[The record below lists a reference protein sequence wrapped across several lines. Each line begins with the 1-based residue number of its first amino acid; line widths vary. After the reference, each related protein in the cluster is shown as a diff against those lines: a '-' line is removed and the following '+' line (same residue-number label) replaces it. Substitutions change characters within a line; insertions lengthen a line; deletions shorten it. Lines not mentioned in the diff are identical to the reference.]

1 MRTRILLTGATGYVG
16 GRLLRRLEG
25 GDRPIR
31 CLARRPEAVRT
42 TRHTTEVVR
51 GDCLD
56 PSTLDEACADVDTAY
71 YLVHSLDAGGRFE
84 HLDLEAARNFASAA
98 ARAGVRRIVYLGGI
112 ADDHDAL
119 SSHLRSRADTGAAL
133 RSSGVPVVE
142 FRASIVI
149 GAGSR
154 SFQIIQAL
162 VERLPVM
169 ICPRWVDTPA
179 QPIAVD
185 DVVAYLAAAL
195 DLPHGESRVFD
206 IGGPDVVSYGGLMRE
221 YARQCGLRRLLI
233 PVPVLTPHLSGLWL
247 TLVTPTQARV
257 GRALVEGLRNPTV
270 VRSDDARRTF
280 AVVPTPL
287 DRAVAQAI
295 DEGFAQRVKRD
306 FRVVDVQASPA
317 ETFAPIRRI
326 GGRNG
331 WYFGTALWRVRGV
344 LDRMLG
350 GVGMARGRRDQEHC
364 AEGDALDWWTVE
376 RVEQDRL
383 LRLSADL
390 KLPGRGWLEFQVEP
404 LDQGRCRIHQTATF
418 DPRGILGRLYWYAL
432 LPIHAVLFRGLI
444 RAIASRAEAGTR
456 RDVDVF
462 LHRSI
467 IKAPASRVFAWHEQ
481 PEALSALL
489 PPFGVRLEQQSG
501 GVRDGATATLRL
513 GVGPLAIRWRARH
526 YGYVPGR
533 RFCDEQVSGPF
544 RVWRHT
550 HTVEAIS
557 AGACVYDDRVEYAL
571 LGGRLVRAL
580 TRPLVRLQL
589 ATMFRQRHAAVR
601 RHLES
606 PSAARQSPAPA
617 PHDHPTQLAH

>member
-1 MRTRILLTGATGYVG
+1 LSRRILLTGTTGYIG

-25 GDRPIR
+25 GGHLLR
-31 CLARRPEAVRT
+31 CLARTPEAVRT
-42 TRHTTEVVR
+42 TTHTTEVVQ
-51 GDCLD
+51 GDVLD
-56 PSTLDEACADVDTAY
+56 PATLHDACADVDTAY
-71 YLVHSLDAGGRFE
+71 YLVHSLDAGGQFE
-84 HLDLEAARNFASAA
+84 HLDLEAARNFGQAA
-98 ARAGVRRIVYLGGI
+98 ARAGVRRIIYLGGI

-133 RSSGVPVVE
+133 RASGVPVVE
-142 FRASIVI
+142 LRASIVI

-179 QPIAVD
+179 QPIAID

-280 AVVPTPL
+280 NVVPTSL
-287 DRAVAQAI
+287 ERAIALAI
-295 DEGFAQRVKRD
+295 EEDLPRRLKQD
-306 FRVVDVQASPA
+306 SRVVDVQASPA
-317 ETFAPIRRI
+317 DAFTPIRRI
-326 GGRNG
+326 GGRQG
-331 WYFGTALWRVRGV
+331 WYFGTTLWRIRGV
-344 LDRMLG
+344 IDRLLG
-350 GVGMARGRRDQEHC
+350 GVGMARGRRNQEHC
-364 AEGDALDWWTVE
+364 EVGDAIDWWTVE
-376 RVEQDRL
+376 RVEPDHR
-383 LRLSADL
+383 LRLAADL
-390 KLPGRGWLEFQVEP
+390 KLPGRGWLEFEVEP
-404 LDQGRCRIHQTATF
+404 LDGGRCRIRQTATF
-418 DPRGILGRLYWYAL
+418 DPRGLLGRLYWYAL

-444 RAIASRAEAGTR
+444 RAIASRAEARAG

-462 LHRSI
+462 VYRSV
-467 IKAPASRVFAWHEQ
+467 IKAPASRVFSWHEQ
-481 PEALSALL
+481 PEALTALL

-501 GVRDGATATLRL
+501 GVRDGAMATLRL
-513 GVGPLAIRWRARH
+513 GVGPFAIRWRARH

-533 RFCDEQVSGPF
+533 QFCDEQVSGPF

-550 HTVEAIS
+550 HRVEAIS
-557 AGACVYDDRVEYAL
+557 AGACVYDDQVEFAVP
-571 LGGRLVRAL
+571 GGWLVRRL

-589 ATMFRQRHAAVR
+589 TGMFRQRHTVVR
-601 RHLES
+601 RHLETATRTTA
-606 PSAARQSPAPA
+606 AARALDYRVP
-617 PHDHPTQLAH
+617 